1 MPTNRIF
8 RRRNWHRAARY
19 GRATTR
25 VRYPETVQQLIDGE
39 PIRESEEAR
48 SRMIEVY
55 YLHRYDELG
64 EEIVERAG
72 RILAKWRDK
81 RSA

>member
-8 RRRNWHRAARY
+8 RRRNWHR
-19 GRATTR
+19 
-25 VRYPETVQQLIDGE
+25 YPETVQQLIDGQ
-39 PIRESEEAR
+39 PIPESEEAR

-72 RILAKWRDK
+72 RPLAKWRDK